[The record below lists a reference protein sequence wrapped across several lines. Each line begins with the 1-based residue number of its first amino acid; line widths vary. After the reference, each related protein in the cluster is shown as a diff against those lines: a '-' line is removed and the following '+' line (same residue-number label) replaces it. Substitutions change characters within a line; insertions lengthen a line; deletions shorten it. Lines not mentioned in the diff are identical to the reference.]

1 MKQTGDTLSK
11 SANPYGINNKV
22 YKIKFKTPLNQI
34 PTYFFLILLTK
45 RQTYLVVE

>member
-11 SANPYGINNKV
+11 SANPYAVNYKV
-22 YKIKFKTPLNQI
+22 YKIKFKTPLNKI
-34 PTYFFLILLTK
+34 HTFFLILSTN